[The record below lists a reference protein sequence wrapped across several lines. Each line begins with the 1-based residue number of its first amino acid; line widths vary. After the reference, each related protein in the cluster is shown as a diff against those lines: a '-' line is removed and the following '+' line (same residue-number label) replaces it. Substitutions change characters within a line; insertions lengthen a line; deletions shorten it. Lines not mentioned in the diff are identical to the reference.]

1 MCVKEKGI
9 RTCAECEEFTSCK
22 KLDFLKPIHPNLM
35 KDLDMINDKGF
46 DAFVSEVVAKFKL
59 DPLVID

>member
-1 MCVKEKGI
+1 
-9 RTCAECEEFTSCK
+9 
-22 KLDFLKPIHPNLM
+22 M